1 MRQIFRRYMS
11 FVLTAFLC
19 ICLLPSAIAKAAEAP
34 KDPTIEIPVEVT
46 AEGSVPSEPE
56 TYVVRLTAVT
66 DDAPMPDGASGDTAE
81 LSIQGPGEGA
91 FSFTYRRTGVY
102 QYKIFQVAGTSTICE
117 YDATVYDLY
126 VYVTRN
132 AENGLEINA
141 YMKNGTEEGKPET
154 AAFRNL
160 YGGSA
165 EYAVSVKKV
174 VDVKSGTAPK
184 DSVFTFRMT
193 PSEASDPMPGNAD
206 ASGDGFSGGSNG
218 ASSGAV
224 TMDVTGA
231 GEYSF
236 GKLTFDGSH
245 CGKTFV
251 YTIEEIDKG
260 EAGYTYDPNVFK
272 LTIKVSAAEDGLS
285 LEAFITDDGG
295 EHSEMV
301 FTNTYEKGKTPD
313 KPDKPGKPGKPGKST
328 RTGDDNNFLLWMG
341 LVVVSVG
348 AIAGLVFL
356 RKRNGRQ

>member
-1 MRQIFRRYMS
+1 MRQTFRRYMS
-11 FVLTAFLC
+11 FLLTAFLC
-19 ICLLPSAIAKAAEAP
+19 ICLLPSAVAKAAEAQ
-34 KDPTIEIPVEVT
+34 KDPMIDIPVEIT
-46 AEGSVPSEPE
+46 AEGGRPSTPE

-102 QYKIFQVAGTSTICE
+102 QYKIFQVAGSSSICE

-141 YMKNGTEEGKPET
+141 YMKNGTEEGKPEK
-154 AAFRNL
+154 AAFHNL

-174 VDVKSGTAPK
+174 VDVKSGTAPE
-184 DSVFTFRMT
+184 DSVFAFRMT
-193 PSEASDPMPGNAD
+193 PEDASAPMPEDASAPIPENAD
-206 ASGDGFSGGSNG
+206 ASVDSSTG
-218 ASSGAV
+218 AL
-224 TMDVTGA
+224 TMEVSGA

-236 GKLTFDGSH
+236 GKLYFDGSH
-245 CGKTFV
+245 CGNTYV
-251 YTIEEIDKG
+251 YTVEEIDKG
-260 EAGYTYDPNVFK
+260 EAGYTYDPNVYK
-272 LTIKVSAAEDGLS
+272 LTIKVSAGEGGMS

-313 KPDKPGKPGKPGKST
+313 KPGKPGKPGKST
-328 RTGDDNNFLLWMG
+328 RTGDNSNILMWTG

-348 AIAGLVFL
+348 AIAALLFL
-356 RKRNGRQ
+356 RKRDRQQ

>member
-1 MRQIFRRYMS
+1 MRQTFRRYMS
-11 FVLTAFLC
+11 FLLTAFLC
-19 ICLLPSAIAKAAEAP
+19 ICLLPSAVAKAAEAP

-102 QYKIFQVAGTSTICE
+102 QYKISQVVGTSTICE

-160 YGGSA
+160 YGGST

-174 VDVKSGTAPK
+174 VDVKSGTAPE
-184 DSVFTFRMT
+184 DSVFAFRMT
-193 PSEASDPMPGNAD
+193 PEDASAPMPEDAD
-206 ASGDGFSGGSNG
+206 ASVDSSTG
-218 ASSGAV
+218 AL
-224 TMDVTGA
+224 TMEVTGA

-236 GKLTFDGSH
+236 GKLYFDGSH
-245 CGKTFV
+245 CGNTYV
-251 YTIEEIDKG
+251 YTVEEIGKG

-313 KPDKPGKPGKPGKST
+313 KPDKPGKPGKST
-328 RTGDDNNFLLWMG
+328 RTGDDNNVLLWMG

-348 AIAGLVFL
+348 AVAGLVFL